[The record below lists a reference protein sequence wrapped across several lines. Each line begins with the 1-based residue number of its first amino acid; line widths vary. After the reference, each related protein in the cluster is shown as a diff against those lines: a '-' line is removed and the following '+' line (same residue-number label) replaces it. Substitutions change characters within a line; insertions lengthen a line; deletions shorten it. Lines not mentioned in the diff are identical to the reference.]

1 MGLFSKKQPD
11 TPRRRHGDA
20 TQGSLD
26 ERYAFRRNQTLTGS
40 MSPHIT
46 TANDLSAQIR
56 SPRAHIHELTQ
67 HRRRIG
73 ILFAMAGMI
82 CVILGILIM
91 QFTATVTVRSS
102 ELTMQLDDR
111 YVKDINDYLDRHPVE
126 RLRFLLRSD
135 ELLHSLQA
143 VAPEIADV
151 SVEGAAGYGTTA
163 YVLTM
168 REPIVGWTIRDSR
181 QYVDTTGTAF
191 ARNYFA
197 DPRVQVV
204 DQSGLIVNGGETV
217 ASNRFLGFI
226 GRIVGLSQQS
236 GLVVTDVILPRGMTR
251 EVDVKIEGVGY
262 PVRFSVDRPAGEQ
275 VEDAQRAIGWLSS
288 HQQNPE
294 YLDVRVSRRAF
305 YK

>member
-1 MGLFSKKQPD
+1 M
-11 TPRRRHGDA
+11 PRRRTSDA
-20 TQGSLD
+20 AQESLQ

-67 HRRRIG
+67 HRRRVG
-73 ILFAMAGMI
+73 VLFAMAGMA
-82 CVILGILIM
+82 CVILGILIL
-91 QFTATVTVRSS
+91 QFTANVTVRSR

-111 YVKDINDYLDRHPVE
+111 YAKDINDYLDRHPVE
-126 RLRFLLRSD
+126 RLRFLLRPA
-135 ELLHSLQA
+135 ELLRSLQA
-143 VAPEIADV
+143 VAPEVADV
-151 SVEGAAGYGTTA
+151 SIDGSAGYGATA
-163 YVLTM
+163 FVLTM

-191 ARNYFA
+191 SRNYFA
-197 DPRVQVV
+197 DPKVQVV
-204 DQSGLIVNGGETV
+204 DESGLVVNGGETV

-226 GRIVGLSQQS
+226 GRVVGLSRQS
-236 GLVVTDVILPRGMTR
+236 GLTVTDVILPRGMTR
-251 EVDVKIEGVGY
+251 EVDLKLEGVGY

-275 VEDAQRAIGWLSS
+275 VEDMQRAIGWLSS
-288 HQQNPE
+288 HQQSPE